1 MMAWRGDQAMTMDI
15 PIGVDVECADGACG
29 KSSYAIVNPIRREIT
44 HIVVEPGGLLV
55 QPERLVPLDLVVEST
70 PSLIRLNCTKDE
82 FEALEPFVDLEYI
95 KGDLSDF
102 DYAGEYLLAPYRLPD
117 AVLTPV
123 EVEQIPPDE
132 LAVRR
137 GARVEATDGHV
148 GRVDEFLIDP
158 ESEHITHL
166 VMREGHLW
174 GQRDVT
180 IPISKV
186 DRMEEDT
193 VYLKLDK
200 GSVEALPTIPVRR

>member
-1 MMAWRGDQAMTMDI
+1 MTMDI
-15 PIGVDVECADGACG
+15 PIGVDVECVDGSCG
-29 KSSYAIVNPIRREIT
+29 KSSYVVVNPIKREIT
-44 HIVVEPGGLLV
+44 HIVVEPGGLFV

-70 PSLIRLNCTKDE
+70 PGLIRLSCTKDE
-82 FEALEPFVDLEYI
+82 FETLEPFVDLEYI
-95 KGDLSDF
+95 KEELSDF
-102 DYAGEYLLAPYRLPD
+102 NYAGEYLLAPYRLPD

-123 EVEQIPPDE
+123 EVEQVPPDE

-137 GARVEATDGHV
+137 GAQVEATDGHV

-158 ESEHITHL
+158 KSEHITHL

-186 DRMEEDT
+186 DRMEGDT

-200 GSVEALPTIPVRR
+200 ESVEALPTIPVRR

>member
-1 MMAWRGDQAMTMDI
+1 MTMDI
-15 PIGVDVECADGACG
+15 PIGVDVECADGSCG
-29 KSSYAIVNPIRREIT
+29 KSSYVVVNPIRREIT

-82 FEALEPFVDLEYI
+82 FEALESFVDLEYI

-186 DRMEEDT
+186 DRMEENT

-200 GSVEALPTIPVRR
+200 ESVEALPTIPVRR

>member
-1 MMAWRGDQAMTMDI
+1 MTMDI
-15 PIGVDVECADGACG
+15 PIGVDVECVDGSCG
-29 KSSYAIVNPIRREIT
+29 KSSYVVVNPIRREIT

-55 QPERLVPLDLVVEST
+55 QPERLVPLDLVAEST

-82 FEALEPFVDLEYI
+82 FKALELFVDLEYI
-95 KGDLSDF
+95 KEELSDF

-117 AVLTPV
+117 VALTPV

-186 DRMEEDT
+186 DRMEENT

-200 GSVEALPTIPVRR
+200 ESVEALPTIPVRR

>member
-1 MMAWRGDQAMTMDI
+1 
-15 PIGVDVECADGACG
+15 
-29 KSSYAIVNPIRREIT
+29 
-44 HIVVEPGGLLV
+44 
-55 QPERLVPLDLVVEST
+55 
-70 PSLIRLNCTKDE
+70 
-82 FEALEPFVDLEYI
+82 
-95 KGDLSDF
+95 
-102 DYAGEYLLAPYRLPD
+102 
-117 AVLTPV
+117 
-123 EVEQIPPDE
+123 
-132 LAVRR
+132 VRR